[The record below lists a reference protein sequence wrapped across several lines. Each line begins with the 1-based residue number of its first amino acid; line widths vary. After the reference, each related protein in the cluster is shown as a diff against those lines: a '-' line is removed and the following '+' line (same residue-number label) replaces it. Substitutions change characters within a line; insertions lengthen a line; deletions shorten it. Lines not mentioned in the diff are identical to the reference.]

1 MKNKNI
7 KTKISL
13 FIFLPFL
20 AVAIFCF
27 GKNCLAE
34 EVVSHLI
41 ISEIQTGGGTGK
53 STEEFIELYNPT
65 DLEIN
70 LSGYKLTK
78 KTSTGTESNLISSS
92 KFSGI
97 LSSRKYFLIAHSDY
111 RDTVSADLPY
121 SGSSYSISSNNTIL
135 LYDASAVLVDK
146 VGFGTAKDYENNPAI
161 NPAEGESIER
171 KNFQDTGDNIKDFSS
186 QNNPSPTNLVGKNS
200 GKSDGPKDDTTKE
213 KKDTYTGKLKI
224 NEIFPAPKTKNA
236 EKEFVEI
243 VNISDET
250 ISLSGMWIEDE
261 KNHKVT
267 FPEKLIAP
275 KELVYLEG
283 TFEFNNTSPD
293 TAFLVPKDG
302 TKENSIDSVS
312 YVKPK
317 YDYAYAWNGSAWQ
330 WTSKDT
336 KGVENQFDELLS
348 SQIEKD
354 KTIYVG
360 IYANFE
366 AKANEKAKHFTW
378 DFGDGHKSYLQK
390 TRHKYEKAGAYAA
403 SLKITGDG
411 EDNVLNFKVVVEKFG
426 KAKVRIISLSPNPKG
441 KDSKYEWL
449 EVRNDTKKKVNL
461 KGWSIATGWK
471 NLYNHPINKK
481 FILKAGEIKK
491 LTRDF
496 CAFSLGNKQAKIE
509 LRYPNGKVADKL
521 KYDRKDDSILEDEL
535 YRKDGNDW
543 QWTNDQNNAETETL
557 PNTKIISQNN
567 TEVAAIGQETELN
580 NSEGNANSTPELEQ
594 EKADFALSDLGK
606 YSENPSWSA
615 KREKQIALLFAGSN
629 ISPSK
634 KLLPNQG
641 LVLGA
646 ATTKNISQKTT
657 SAKSPNQFWK
667 KINAKLNEIILIF

>member
-1 MKNKNI
+1 MI
-7 KTKISL
+7 AL
-13 FIFLPFL
+13 FCL
-20 AVAIFCF
+20 

-34 EVVSHLI
+34 DSISHLI
-41 ISEIQTGGGTGK
+41 INEIQISGGTGK
-53 STEEFIELYNPT
+53 TENDFVEIYNPT
-65 DLEIN
+65 NASIN
-70 LSGYKLTK
+70 LKGYRLVKRTK
-78 KTSTGTESNLISSS
+78 TGTTDTSIKSWASDTQIIS
-92 KFSGI
+92 
-97 LSSRKYFLIAHSDY
+97 
-111 RDTVSADLPY
+111 
-121 SGSSYSISSNNTIL
+121 
-135 LYDASAVLVDK
+135 
-146 VGFGTAKDYENNPAI
+146 KDYHLWANSKDGFADNLKADSATAQTI
-161 NPAEGESIER
+161 SNDNGIALR
-171 KNFQDTGDNIKDFSS
+171 KGSEDTGEIIDSVGWGNCQNIFVEKTVFPQNPLANKSLERTEHKDSNDNSSDFSV
-186 QNNPSPTNLVGKNS
+186 QETPSPTHSKPPEPTPELIPITPPTAIEVKN
-200 GKSDGPKDDTTKE
+200 
-213 KKDTYTGKLKI
+213 YTGKLKI
-224 NEIFPAPKTKNA
+224 NEVFPAPKTKNA
-236 EKEFVEI
+236 GKEFVEI
-243 VNISDET
+243 INISDET

-267 FPEKLIAP
+267 FPEKPITP
-275 KELVYLEG
+275 KELIYLEG
-283 TFEFNNTSPD
+283 DFEFNNTSPD

-302 TKENSIDSVS
+302 TKEHPIDSVS

-348 SQIEKD
+348 AQIEKD

-378 DFGDGHKSYLQK
+378 DFGDSHKSYLQK
-390 TRHKYEKAGAYAA
+390 TRHKYEKVGTYAA

-411 EDNVLNFKVVVEKFG
+411 EDNVLNFEVVVEKFG

-449 EVRNDTKKKVNL
+449 EIWNDTKKKVNL

-481 FILKAGEIKK
+481 FILKAGETKK

-509 LRYPNGKVADKL
+509 LRYPDGKVADKL
-521 KYDRKDDSILEDEL
+521 KYDRKDDSISEDEL
-535 YRKDGNDW
+535 YQKDDNDW
-543 QWTNDQNNAETETL
+543 QWTNDQNNTEAETL
-557 PNTKIISQNN
+557 LNTEIISQNN
-567 TEVAAIGQETELN
+567 KKITETIPENNQEAVIN
-580 NSEGNANSTPELEQ
+580 NSEESKNNDPGPKE
-594 EKADFALSDLGK
+594 EKTDFDLSELGK
-606 YSENPSWSA
+606 YSENPNWSA
-615 KREKQIALLFAGSN
+615 KREKQITLLFAGSN

-634 KLLPNQG
+634 KLSPNRG

-657 SAKSPNQFWK
+657 ITKSSNQFWK
-667 KINAKLNEIILIF
+667 KINAKLNEIILML

>member
-1 MKNKNI
+1 M
-7 KTKISL
+7 TLEKIDFKRNNSQDNWQES
-13 FIFLPFL
+13 FI
-20 AVAIFCF
+20 I
-27 GKNCLAE
+27 
-34 EVVSHLI
+34 
-41 ISEIQTGGGTGK
+41 GGTPGK
-53 STEEFIELYNPT
+53 ENSKKSEEE
-65 DLEIN
+65 
-70 LSGYKLTK
+70 
-78 KTSTGTESNLISSS
+78 
-92 KFSGI
+92 
-97 LSSRKYFLIAHSDY
+97 
-111 RDTVSADLPY
+111 
-121 SGSSYSISSNNTIL
+121 
-135 LYDASAVLVDK
+135 
-146 VGFGTAKDYENNPAI
+146 
-161 NPAEGESIER
+161 
-171 KNFQDTGDNIKDFSS
+171 
-186 QNNPSPTNLVGKNS
+186 
-200 GKSDGPKDDTTKE
+200 PKDDPLLPPKNSFI
-213 KKDTYTGKLKI
+213 GKLKI

-236 EKEFVEI
+236 GKEFVEI

-250 ISLSGMWIEDE
+250 IPLLGMWIEDE
-261 KNHKVT
+261 KNHKVI

-275 KELVYLEG
+275 KELFYLEG
-283 TFEFNNTSPD
+283 DFEFNNTSPD

-312 YVKPK
+312 YAKPK

-336 KGVENQFDELLS
+336 KGAKNQFDELLY
-348 SQIEKD
+348 SQIKKD

-378 DFGDGHKSYLQK
+378 DFGDSHKSYLQK
-390 TRHKYEKAGAYAA
+390 TRHKYEKSGTYAA

-411 EDNVLNFKVVVEKFG
+411 EDNVLNFEVVVEKFG
-426 KAKVRIISLSPNPKG
+426 KAKVRIISISPNPKG

-449 EVRNDTKKKVNL
+449 EIWNGTKKKVDL
-461 KGWSIATGWK
+461 KGWSVATGWK

-481 FILKAGEIKK
+481 FVLKAGETKK

-521 KYDRKDDSILEDEL
+521 KYDRKDDSISEDEL

-567 TEVAAIGQETELN
+567 TEVAAIGQETAPN
-580 NSEGNANSTPELEQ
+580 NSEGDANSTPELEQ
-594 EKADFALSDLGK
+594 EKADFDLSDLGK
-606 YSENPSWSA
+606 YSENPNWSA
-615 KREKQIALLFAGSN
+615 KREKQITLLFAGSN

-657 SAKSPNQFWK
+657 IAKSPNQFWK